1 MGRSFS
7 LQIIRPI
14 EGYDEEKIYEE
25 DEIELKCEY
34 HINVPEDTYY
44 KRLKS
49 KSVYATTDDII
60 EFVKKKYQ
68 LNEMKGYSM
77 SINWLG
83 NYNIS
88 FQGNRY
94 IVEADEAKS
103 LEKEYISEYIYC
115 NEFKYCSLSWFYTS
129 IGNELVPD
137 DFTIVD
143 DELIRKAADL
153 LEYKSNEELAKG
165 LAYVV
170 EDDAEQEDKFMAS
183 LILAKEIAN
192 MINGKAVLIYE

>member
-1 MGRSFS
+1 
-7 LQIIRPI
+7 
-14 EGYDEEKIYEE
+14 
-25 DEIELKCEY
+25 
-34 HINVPEDTYY
+34 
-44 KRLKS
+44 LKS
-49 KSVYATTDDII
+49 KSVYAATDDII
-60 EFVKKKYQ
+60 EFAKKKYQ

-77 SINWLG
+77 SIDWLG

-94 IVEADEAKS
+94 TVEVDEAKS

-192 MINGKAVLIYE
+192 MINGKAVLRYE